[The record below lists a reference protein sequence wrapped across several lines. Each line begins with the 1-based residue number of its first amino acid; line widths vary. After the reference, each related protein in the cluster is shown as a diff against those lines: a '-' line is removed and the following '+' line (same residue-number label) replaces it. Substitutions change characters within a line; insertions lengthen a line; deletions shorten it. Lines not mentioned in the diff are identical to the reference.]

1 MAAIDINRIA
11 TAAADA
17 YLRGA
22 SEQRQNGKNG
32 RRSEES
38 KEGKDRHLGGVGAV
52 ALGVGLAVAARAA
65 YNRAR
70 RFDLQSAAES
80 VESKIRG

>member
-22 SEQRQNGKNG
+22 SEQSQNGSQE
-32 RRSEES
+32 SEAS

-70 RFDLQSAAES
+70 RFDLQRAAES